1 MTLGPLESRPL
12 DPVWVVSV
20 CMCVARAA
28 PSDADS
34 RVPRLSART
43 RVCLP
48 LRHFLDTI
56 PVVWILIVCIAMQC
70 PQALLYFVSDTP
82 VFCI

>member
-1 MTLGPLESRPL
+1 MIDVMTLGPLESRPL

-28 PSDADS
+28 PSDAGS

-48 LRHFLDTI
+48 QSVLPGATRSYHIDASTSQVL
-56 PVVWILIVCIAMQC
+56 QGC
-70 PQALLYFVSDTP
+70 PSSA
-82 VFCI
+82 